1 MNDVEQLL
9 PDALSDLARRAPH
22 DPDLA
27 GSVRRRARRRM
38 AVAASVAGVVAV
50 AGLSTVLVAGRP
62 APSPATGTPATSAPV
77 PGCVPVT
84 EAVLPEWARTGF
96 SDPEPRVPYV
106 RGTQGRILAVLFAQ
120 PLTAPAPA
128 PGRTNKILWVA
139 RVAASG
145 DLVIDARQDG
155 TGVLVRRVVPG
166 GPGPSTVDLPAAG
179 CWRLDLRW
187 GPYTDSLA
195 LSYAA
200 R

>member
-1 MNDVEQLL
+1 MNDLEQLL

-27 GSVRRRARRRM
+27 GSVRRRARRRV

-50 AGLSTVLVAGRP
+50 AGLSTLLVAGRP
-62 APSPATGTPATSAPV
+62 GSSPAASAPV

-106 RGTQGRILAVLFAQ
+106 RGTQGRILAVLFAP

-128 PGRTNKILWVA
+128 HGRSNKILWVA

-155 TGVLVRRVVPG
+155 TGLRVRRVVPG